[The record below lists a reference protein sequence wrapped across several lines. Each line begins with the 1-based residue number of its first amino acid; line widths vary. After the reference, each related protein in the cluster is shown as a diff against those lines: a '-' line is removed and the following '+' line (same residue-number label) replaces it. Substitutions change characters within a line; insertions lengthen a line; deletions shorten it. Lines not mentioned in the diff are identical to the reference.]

1 MNPQNRKMFHVKHF
15 HKKIALNFTVQRYF
29 FVTLVPSL
37 AKRLSLFPDHLN
49 DNHDDNKDGNIGDNR
64 NFK

>member
-15 HKKIALNFTVQRYF
+15 HKNSAELHRSALF